1 MQNASSIS
9 AILREWR
16 QKSKKNTFS
25 DLARRVG
32 VSQQTIS
39 KWASGAATPSAERER
54 QLRNALAPSD
64 IILTNNDIITHNSS
78 FCPTKSI
85 PLQDLPLSRFDPYDF
100 ELLCRDLYRS
110 QDIPDMQKFG
120 EQGDTQFGIDLFSAE
135 TKTVIQCKQTSS
147 TTFSKDKV
155 RNAINYYEAQIQQ
168 LKKELKFV
176 PRRKILA
183 VSANLSAGSVL
194 LLRDR
199 GWDALTIRDITEKL
213 RELPKNKQIRI
224 IEEYFPNNRSA
235 IAKDCLGIKDY
246 PSYILEPEL
255 YFEGLEN
262 QAFKYYTLSNPFVEN
277 SSKLQELNTKVSTLL
292 PSVTE
297 KISPIVISGYE
308 GLGKTRLLKEFCE
321 RRKDLDICI
330 LLEHDFL
337 SQDSI
342 DCLLEHDVILVDDA
356 DLQAEKIR
364 NFISASFRTEANKLR
379 KKKKPILILTT
390 TPMGVDTLR
399 ESLSRFYSLADGD
412 IIKLNESPD
421 CTEIAKGIMGN
432 LTATIAIGRN
442 SSNSP
447 FLAVATSRYFLDK
460 GGAST
465 DIKSCDAI
473 TLYLENLANY
483 GSGLSRRS
491 STAKITLELVS
502 MLQPVTLDNNLISII
517 TKYTNTSEEEANTTI
532 DTLVESRLLR
542 KQFGKLVLMPSPLG
556 AYICQKF
563 FASSLAKNSSLVNE
577 LLSSKYRNSIL
588 INLAKNPDAN
598 TSNYISHAWTLIKES
613 FLRSTIPQKA
623 NTLKELS
630 QIAVYQPNEILD
642 LTQEALNSFSKD
654 KGPNYSL
661 EYSDLFKATVSA
673 LEAIAHD
680 INYLETSIKMLLTLP
695 CANSSNDPVTTTL
708 REFLSRHL
716 FKPSGYRLAAV
727 KDILK
732 HINSSNN
739 KEAIIGVLSKS
750 LDTNSFTCIGDN
762 RTITYYR
769 QEQDNTDAESLK
781 IIEALSDFFR
791 VIATSGTVSE
801 NIAAVEMLGTVIHY
815 YLDADALSN
824 LRRKILKQLVDAC
837 LDHTTAEVVAAKIY
851 LTLQRC
857 REDFDNDEWNKL
869 ELLMNK
875 PSLLLQILTIDPY
888 WHDLFAYERDYE
900 ARENLVSEWISLAS
914 RKILRHY
921 DSSPK
926 GFYDR
931 ILDCRKVASECNLY
945 YDSHLV
951 LCKVCNLASIDFN
964 KQLLDI
970 IADTHPKDTQG
981 PIYALI
987 SKGEIDYCIQ
997 YLEKQ
1002 LAVGNNLL
1010 ASHVFSACLNNIA
1023 PDRAVDL
1030 LNSLVKAKDTESIKQ
1045 IILYLNQLIERDE
1058 SIFPSLISSCA
1069 SIRDAEISSSLCE
1082 LLSMTRNKKLLGN
1095 LDDATIKNLLNP
1107 LETIYELNYPILTFL
1122 DEIADSRP
1130 TIIANF
1136 LLKRSSNDEHQTF
1149 DFNKTVF
1156 YHGLPYNLNLTVSK
1170 DSMRKYINAIAAWF
1184 DSGNKISTY
1193 NLRKIFEAMKLEG
1206 DTITELINEL
1216 LNHDP
1221 SLIKA
1226 ENTAIITTLLGQY
1239 RMDYLLESYE
1249 QVESIIDSIEPKL
1262 DEETASLL
1270 DFFNP
1275 CFIATSKSHTPGEPC
1290 EYDVKLNNLCSK
1302 ALNSIPLHFHIR
1314 SIFLRA
1320 QAYAKQ
1326 EMARDKQM
1334 DEEWGY

>member
-1 MQNASSIS
+1 
-9 AILREWR
+9 
-16 QKSKKNTFS
+16 
-25 DLARRVG
+25 
-32 VSQQTIS
+32 
-39 KWASGAATPSAERER
+39 
-54 QLRNALAPSD
+54 
-64 IILTNNDIITHNSS
+64 
-78 FCPTKSI
+78 
-85 PLQDLPLSRFDPYDF
+85 
-100 ELLCRDLYRS
+100 
-110 QDIPDMQKFG
+110 MQKFG

-147 TTFSKDKV
+147 ATFSKDKV
-155 RNAINYYEAQIQQ
+155 RNAINYYEAQAQQ

-194 LLRDR
+194 FLRDR

-224 IEEYFPNNRSA
+224 IEEFFPNNRSA

-246 PSYILEPEL
+246 PSYILEPGL

-292 PSVTE
+292 SSVTD

-379 KKKKPILILTT
+379 KKKKPILILTV
-390 TPMGVDTLR
+390 TPTGVDALR
-399 ESLSRFYSLADGD
+399 ESLSRFYSLANSD
-412 IIKLNESPD
+412 IIKLNDSPD
-421 CTEIAKGIMGN
+421 CIEMAKGIIDN
-432 LTATIAIGRN
+432 LPAAIAIGQN

-447 FLAVATSRYFLDK
+447 FLAVVTSRYLLEK
-460 GGAST
+460 GGAFT
-465 DIKSCDAI
+465 DIKNCDAI

-491 STAKITLELVS
+491 NTAKIALELIS
-502 MLQPVTLDNNLISII
+502 MLQPVALDNNLISII
-517 TKYTNTSEEEANTTI
+517 TKYANTSEVEANTTI
-532 DTLVESRLLR
+532 DTLIETRLLR
-542 KQFGKLVLMPSPLG
+542 KQFGKLVLVPSPLG

-563 FASSLAKNSSLVNE
+563 FASSLSKNSNLVNE
-577 LLSSKYRNSIL
+577 LLNSKYRNSIL
-588 INLAKNPDAN
+588 INLAKNPDTN
-598 TSNYISHAWTLIKES
+598 TSNYISHAWVQIKES
-613 FLRSTIPQKA
+613 FLQSTISQKA

-630 QIAVYQPNEILD
+630 KIAVYQPNEILN
-642 LTQEALNSFSKD
+642 LAQEALNSFSKD
-654 KGPNYSL
+654 KDPNYSL
-661 EYSDLFKATVSA
+661 EYSDLFKAIVSA

-680 INYLETSIKMLLTLP
+680 LNYLEKSVKLLLTLP
-695 CANSSNDPVTTTL
+695 CTNNSNDPVTATL
-708 REFLSRHL
+708 RELLSRKL

-727 KDILK
+727 EYILR
-732 HINSSNN
+732 HIDSSNN
-739 KEAIIGVLSKS
+739 KEVVIRILSKS
-750 LDTNSFTCIGDN
+750 LDTDSSTCIGDEM
-762 RTITYYR
+762 TITYYW
-769 QEQDNTDAESLK
+769 QKQSNTDAESQR
-781 IIEALSDFFR
+781 IIESLSEFFHTT
-791 VIATSGTVSE
+791 VTSGTSSE
-801 NIAAVEMLGTVIHY
+801 KIAAIEMLGTIIHY
-815 YLDADALSN
+815 YLDADALPN
-824 LRRKILKQLVDAC
+824 LKRKLLKQLVDTS
-837 LDHTTAEVVAAKIY
+837 LNHTTDEVVVAKIY

-857 REDFDNDEWNKL
+857 REDFEDDEWNKV
-869 ELLMNK
+869 ELFINK
-875 PSLLLQILTIDPY
+875 PSLLLQVLVIDPY
-888 WHDLFAYERDYE
+888 WHDLFAYEENYE
-900 ARENLVSEWISLAS
+900 TRKNSVSEWISSAS
-914 RKILRHY
+914 SKILRY
-921 DSSPK
+921 YYSSPK
-926 GFYDR
+926 GFYEK
-931 ILDCRKVASECNLY
+931 ILDCCKAASECNLY
-945 YDSHLV
+945 FDSHLI

-970 IADTHPKDTQG
+970 ITDANPKDAQG

-987 SKGEIDYCIQ
+987 SKGEIDCCIQ

-1002 LAVGNNLL
+1002 LSVGNNLL

-1030 LNSLVKAKDTESIKQ
+1030 LNSLVKTKDTESIKQ
-1045 IILYLNQLIERDE
+1045 IVLYLNQLIERDE
-1058 SIFPSLISSCA
+1058 SIFPSLISCCA

-1095 LDDATIKNLLNP
+1095 LDNATINNLLNP
-1107 LETIYELNYPILTFL
+1107 LETINELNYPILTL
-1122 DEIADSRP
+1122 LEEIADSCP

-1136 LLKRSSNDEHQTF
+1136 LLKRSSNEEHQTF
-1149 DFNKTVF
+1149 DFSKTVF
-1156 YHGLPYNLNLTVSK
+1156 YHGLPYNLSLTVSK
-1170 DSMRKYINAIAAWF
+1170 GSLRKYINTIAVWL

-1193 NLRKIFEAMKLEG
+1193 NLRKIFKAMQLDG
-1206 DTITELINEL
+1206 NTITELINEIID
-1216 LNHDP
+1216 HDP
-1221 SLIKA
+1221 SLMEVGNA
-1226 ENTAIITTLLGQY
+1226 AIVTTLLGQY

-1262 DEETASLL
+1262 DKETDSLL

-1275 CFIATSKSHTPGEPC
+1275 CFIATSKSRTPGEPC
-1290 EYDVKLNNLCSK
+1290 EYDVKLDSLCSE

-1314 SIFLRA
+1314 IIFLRA

-1326 EMARDKQM
+1326 EIDKDQRM
-1334 DEEWGY
+1334 DEELGILTPEIRT

>member
-1 MQNASSIS
+1 MRNISSIS
-9 AILREWR
+9 AVLREWR

-25 DLARRVG
+25 DLARRIG

-64 IILTNNDIITHNSS
+64 IILTNNDIITPNSS
-78 FCPTKSI
+78 FYPTKSI

-120 EQGDTQFGIDLFSAE
+120 NQGDTQFGIDLFSAE

-147 TTFSKDKV
+147 ATFSKDKV
-155 RNAINYYEAQIQQ
+155 RSALDYYDKKSEQ
-168 LKKELKFV
+168 LKQNLKFT
-176 PRRKILA
+176 PSRKILA
-183 VSANLSAGSVL
+183 VSANISAESML

-199 GWDALTIRDITEKL
+199 GWDALTIHDITKKL
-213 RELPKNKQIRI
+213 RELPRNKQIRI
-224 IEEYFPNNRSA
+224 IEEYFPNNRNA

-292 PSVTE
+292 SSVTE

-308 GLGKTRLLKEFCE
+308 GLGKTRLLKEFCK

-379 KKKKPILILTT
+379 KKKKPILILTV
-390 TPMGVDTLR
+390 TPTGANTLR
-399 ESLSRFYSLADGD
+399 ESLSRFYSLADSD

-421 CTEIAKGIMGN
+421 CTEIAKGIIGN
-432 LTATIAIGRN
+432 LTAAIAIGRN

-460 GGAST
+460 GGIFT
-465 DIKSCDAI
+465 DIKNCDAI
-473 TLYLENLANY
+473 TPYLENLANY

-491 STAKITLELVS
+491 GTAKITLELIS
-502 MLQPVTLDNNLISII
+502 MLQPVTLDNDLIGII
-517 TKYTNTSEEEANTTI
+517 TKYTNTSEAEANTTI
-532 DTLVESRLLR
+532 DTLIESRLLR
-542 KQFGKLVLMPSPLG
+542 KQFGKIVLMPSSLG
-556 AYICQKF
+556 VYICQKF

-577 LLSSKYRNSIL
+577 LLNSKYRNSIL

-598 TSNYISHAWTLIKES
+598 TSYYISHAWALIKES
-613 FLRSTIPQKA
+613 FLRSTMSQKA

-630 QIAVYQPNEILD
+630 RIAVYQPNEILD
-642 LTQEALNSFSKD
+642 LTKEALNSFNED
-654 KGPNYSL
+654 KGQNYSL
-661 EYSDLFKATVSA
+661 EYSDLFNAIVSA

-680 INYLETSIKMLLTLP
+680 LDYLEKSVKLLLTLP
-695 CANSSNDPVTTTL
+695 CTDNSNDPVAATL
-708 REFLSRHL
+708 RELLSRNL
-716 FKPSGYRLAAV
+716 FKPYGYRLAAV
-727 KDILK
+727 EYILK
-732 HINSSNN
+732 HIDSSNN
-739 KEAIIGVLSKS
+739 KEAVIRILSKS
-750 LDTNSFTCIGDN
+750 LDTNSSTCIGDEMA
-762 RTITYYR
+762 ITYYW
-769 QEQDNTDAESLK
+769 QKQSNTDAESRR
-781 IIEALSDFFR
+781 IIESLSEFFHI
-791 VIATSGTVSE
+791 IATSGTASE
-801 NIAAVEMLGTVIHY
+801 KIAAVEMLGTVIHY
-815 YLDADALSN
+815 YLDTDASLN
-824 LRRKILKQLVDAC
+824 LRRKILKQLVDTC
-837 LDHTTAEVVAAKIY
+837 LDRTTAEIVVAKIY

-857 REDFDNDEWNKL
+857 REDFEDDEWDKIESL
-869 ELLMNK
+869 VNK
-875 PSLLLQILTIDPY
+875 PSLLLQVLIIDPY
-888 WHDLFAYERDYE
+888 WHDLFACERDYE
-900 ARENLVSEWISLAS
+900 TRKNLVSKWMSLAFS
-914 RKILRHY
+914 KILRY
-921 DSSPK
+921 YNSSPK

-931 ILDCRKVASECNLY
+931 ILNCRKAASECNLY

-951 LCKVCNLASIDFN
+951 LCKVCDLASIDFN

-970 IADTHPKDTQG
+970 IADTHPKDAQG

-1030 LNSLVKAKDTESIKQ
+1030 LNSLVKAKDAESIKQ
-1045 IILYLNQLIERDE
+1045 AILHLNQLIERDE

-1095 LDDATIKNLLNP
+1095 LDDTTIENLLNP
-1107 LETIYELNYPILTFL
+1107 LETINELNYPILTL
-1122 DEIADSRP
+1122 LEEIADSRP
-1130 TIIANF
+1130 TIVANF
-1136 LLKRSSNDEHQTF
+1136 LLKRSSNDEHQSF
-1149 DFNKTVF
+1149 DFNKMVF
-1156 YHGLPYNLNLTVSK
+1156 YHGMPYNLSLTISK
-1170 DSMRKYINAIAAWF
+1170 DSLRKYINAIIAWL
-1184 DSGNKISTY
+1184 DSGSKISIY
-1193 NLRKIFEAMKLEG
+1193 NLRKIFKAMKLDG
-1206 DTITELINEL
+1206 DTITKLINEIID
-1216 LNHDP
+1216 HDP
-1221 SLIKA
+1221 SPNKA
-1226 ENTAIITTLLGQY
+1226 KNTTIITALLSQY
-1239 RMDYLLESYE
+1239 RMDYLLENYE
-1249 QVESIIDSIEPKL
+1249 QVESIINLIESTFESESDDVL
-1262 DEETASLL
+1262 EA
-1270 DFFNP
+1270 FNP
-1275 CFIATSKSHTPGEPC
+1275 CFIATSKSRTPGKLC
-1290 EYDVKLNNLCSK
+1290 EYDVKLDGLCSK

-1326 EMARDKQM
+1326 EIDRDKRM